1 MMISLFIKLINSIK
15 NKDIIKIIFLI
26 ESLLNLKF

>member
-1 MMISLFIKLINSIK
+1 MISLFIKLINSIK